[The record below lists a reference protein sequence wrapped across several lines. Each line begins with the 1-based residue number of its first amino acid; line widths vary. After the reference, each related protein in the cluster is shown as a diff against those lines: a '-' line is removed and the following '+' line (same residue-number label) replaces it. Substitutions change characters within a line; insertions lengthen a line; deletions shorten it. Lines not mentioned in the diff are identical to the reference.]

1 MLTSQHIQELLYTL
15 TVVLFRKLS
24 HPDVKSVH
32 QAVMQVSVQV
42 KMLQWVELRLET
54 PRTFQKQVLL

>member
-54 PRTFQKQVLL
+54 PQTFQKQVLL

>member
-1 MLTSQHIQELLYTL
+1 MLTSQHIPEQLYTR
-15 TVVLFRKLS
+15 TAVLFRKLS

-54 PRTFQKQVLL
+54 PLTFRKQVLL

>member
-1 MLTSQHIQELLYTL
+1 MLTSQHIPEQLYTQ
-15 TVVLFRKLS
+15 TAVLFRKLS

-54 PRTFQKQVLL
+54 PLTFQKQVLL